1 MNVPLLKKRFF
12 DTAVADSLRAVDG
25 RALMGSCILALC
37 VLDYLSALR
46 DKKPTE
52 GNRVNYTA
60 FVDDEL
66 AKVNSAYRGGDI
78 YWLRCALVHTYAT
91 ADASKHTTIRKY
103 AVVHRVPG
111 AHLNPKGPP
120 DVLQINVDTFVA
132 DVIIAADAWLDSVV
146 GDPGVE
152 KRADDLLIVQAV
164 SNLTMV
170 ARPYASFHRALVAL
184 DTVPLNLATLR
195 SAITAVYPS

>member
-1 MNVPLLKKRFF
+1 MNIPLLKKRFF

-25 RALMGSCILALC
+25 GALTGSCILALC
-37 VLDYLSALR
+37 ILDYLSALR
-46 DKKPTE
+46 DKEPTK

-66 AKVNSAYRGGDI
+66 SKLNSAYKGGDI

-91 ADASKHTTIRKY
+91 ADATKHTMMRKY
-103 AVVHRVPG
+103 ALVHRVPG
-111 AHLNPKGPP
+111 AHLNPKAPA
-120 DVLQINVDTFVA
+120 DVLQINVDTFFA
-132 DVIIAADAWLDSVV
+132 DVVIAADAWLDSVV

-152 KRADDLLIVQAV
+152 KRADDLLIVHAA
-164 SNLTMV
+164 NGPAML
-170 ARPYASFHRALVAL
+170 ARPYASFHRSLAAL

-195 SAITAVYPS
+195 SAITAAYPP